1 LIIPQTKE
9 VLYLVNRPGNQ
20 PSNTEAAPWMDQAWY
35 GLVVPDK
42 ATEWQIVKMEF
53 KRFLLSYIFIPCQL
67 ITGGRR
73 LKFRILTYTDQLRTF
88 LNTYEAIRSL
98 WIT

>member
-1 LIIPQTKE
+1 MIC
-9 VLYLVNRPGNQ
+9 
-20 PSNTEAAPWMDQAWY
+20 AALAWNLKAWY

-42 ATEWQIVKMEF
+42 ATGWQIVKMEF
-53 KRFLLSYIFIPCQL
+53 KRFLLSYIFIPCQI

-88 LNTYEAIRSL
+88 LNTYDAIRGL
-98 WIT
+98 CLT